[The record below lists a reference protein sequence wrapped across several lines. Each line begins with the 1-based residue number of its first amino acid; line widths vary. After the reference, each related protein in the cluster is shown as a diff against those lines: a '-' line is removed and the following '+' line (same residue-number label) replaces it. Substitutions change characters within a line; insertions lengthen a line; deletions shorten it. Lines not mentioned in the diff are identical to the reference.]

1 MGAKK
6 YNIGGERY
14 KLISYIIYA
23 LARVVIFFMGI
34 FPRNLGIAVIRLLA
48 SGAYYLDIRH
58 RHIAKVNLQI
68 AFPELSARQRSRIAR
83 KSFQNTAMNLLE
95 ISRLPKLTPDN
106 IASLVGYDPRMG
118 LQNYNAAS
126 ARGKGILYLTG
137 HFSSWELLPSAHAL
151 HGYPLSFI
159 TRPLDNSL
167 LERYLLNL
175 RESKGNQVLNKKNS
189 ARQILKNL
197 KSHGTAG
204 ILMDQNTSLQEG
216 IFADFFGIPAAT
228 TTGIAFFALHT
239 DAPVLPGYLTPMQN
253 GRYTIKF
260 LPPVDIIRTGDQT
273 RDLELNTRR
282 FNQILENIIR
292 EQPESW
298 LWGHKRWK
306 YQPDGNPPN
315 LYKLS
320 PQELSEFIKKHRG
333 KSSAGSLS

>member
-1 MGAKK
+1 M
-6 YNIGGERY
+6 
-14 KLISYIIYA
+14 
-23 LARVVIFFMGI
+23 VIFFLRI
-34 FPRNLGIAVIRLLA
+34 LPRGLGIAIIKLLA
-48 SGAYYLDIRH
+48 TCTYFLDSPH
-58 RHIAKVNLQI
+58 RHIADINLQI
-68 AFPELSARQRSRIAR
+68 AFPDMSARERSRIAWR
-83 KSFQNTAMNLLE
+83 SFQNTAMNLLE
-95 ISRLPKLTPDN
+95 ISRLPKLKSDN
-106 IASLVGYDPRMG
+106 IASLVTYDAQYG
-118 LQNYNAAS
+118 LQNYRAAL

-159 TRPLDNSL
+159 TRPLDNVF
-167 LERYLLNL
+167 LERYLLRL

-189 ARQILKNL
+189 ARRILKNL
-197 KSHGTAG
+197 KSNGTAG

-239 DAPVLPGYLTPMQN
+239 GAPVLPGYLTPMRN
-253 GRYTIKF
+253 GRYMIKF
-260 LPPVDIIRTGDQT
+260 LPPVDVIRTGDHV

-282 FNQILENIIR
+282 FNEVLETIIR

-306 YQPDGNPPN
+306 YQPDENPPN

-320 PQELSEFIKKHRG
+320 PQELSDFISLKRRKPFE
-333 KSSAGSLS
+333 GSQS